1 MRLPRSNEVRRRP
14 PLGEVR
20 TEQSRTSEFDC
31 RNVRLALS
39 VQPCCTWCSG
49 AGTDVGGGG
58 EGGGGEGDSVYGGIM
73 HALFCG
79 QVGEGLT

>member
-1 MRLPRSNEVRRRP
+1 M
-14 PLGEVR
+14 
-20 TEQSRTSEFDC
+20 
-31 RNVRLALS
+31 RLALS